1 MGSDPKRLLEV
12 AGGDYAV
19 CERRAAG
26 APLSSGLDLEAL
38 GATKIID
45 AISSIRSL
53 DNYVSVGNLGSPSY
67 RAPIAP
73 STLMMRSPGC
83 LKQCS
88 STVFVISSIS

>member
-53 DNYVSVGNLGSPSY
+53 DNYV
-67 RAPIAP
+67 
-73 STLMMRSPGC
+73 
-83 LKQCS
+83 
-88 STVFVISSIS
+88 